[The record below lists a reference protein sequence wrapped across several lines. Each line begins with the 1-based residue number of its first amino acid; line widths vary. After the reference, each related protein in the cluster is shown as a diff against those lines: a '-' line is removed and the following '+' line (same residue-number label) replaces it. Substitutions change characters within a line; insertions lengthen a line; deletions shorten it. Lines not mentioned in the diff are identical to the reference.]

1 MFDSGKRDCDET
13 VGPSQPTYEE
23 CSSNST
29 TAATTTAPLTT
40 TSPMQP
46 GIFFYNFNKISDELS
61 ELEVVKVVRVRTI
74 EVKKIFAG
82 QY

>member
-1 MFDSGKRDCDET
+1 LFDSGERDCNAT

-29 TAATTTAPLTT
+29 TAPLTT

-46 GIFFYNFNKISDELS
+46 GNFFYNFNKISDELS
-61 ELEVVKVVRVRTI
+61 ELEVVKVVRVRTM